1 MRLTMRTARYITPT
15 AAITVKTNTTV
26 IFAPTV
32 CSSRIEL
39 PMPGLSNEN
48 AYRPVRATAVDENR
62 YLFQSML
69 RFATLQI
76 QVRWELLSD
85 GIPVASGQADLTLNP
100 LEMRELT
107 FDFELTQRSSCHN
120 VLLVRYLR
128 GDEELGF
135 EQFTL
140 TAPTPLF
147 TVPGVPAPG
156 AQVSEKQVVGVF

>member
-1 MRLTMRTARYITPT
+1 MHYTYGGDHGENKHDSNFCTDGLFFPDRTPHAGAYQM
-15 AAITVKTNTTV
+15 K
-26 IFAPTV
+26 
-32 CSSRIEL
+32 
-39 PMPGLSNEN
+39 N

-85 GIPVASGQADLTLNP
+85 GISVVSGQADLTLNP

-128 GDEELGF
+128 GDEEMGF

-140 TAPTPLF
+140 TAPSPFALY
-147 TVPGVPAPG
+147 PACLRL
-156 AQVSEKQVVGVF
+156 

>member
-1 MRLTMRTARYITPT
+1 M
-15 AAITVKTNTTV
+15 
-26 IFAPTV
+26 
-32 CSSRIEL
+32 
-39 PMPGLSNEN
+39 
-48 AYRPVRATAVDENR
+48 RATAVDENR

-76 QVRWELLSD
+76 QVRWKLLSD
-85 GIPVASGQADLTLNP
+85 GISVVSGQADLTLNP

-140 TAPTPLF
+140 TAPTTLC
-147 TVPGVPAPG
+147 TVTCWKASCSVMKR
-156 AQVSEKQVVGVF
+156 VL